1 MIDCVG
7 YIVPSSLGYIENEAP
22 RMVVTPWFD
31 EEVPFNMAAEVG
43 TQKVISEHSTIG
55 LVVTTDGSISDIPR
69 EEYAECEKR
78 VVEELKEINKPFI
91 IIMNCLNPEAE
102 ESVLLCEELSEQY
115 GATVIPVNCLELSEK
130 DIKYIMTQILF
141 AFPIKE
147 INIRMEKWITGLAKG
162 HWLKD
167 EIFSKVR
174 ESAQDIKLVREVKQ
188 AAEK

>member
-1 MIDCVG
+1 M
-7 YIVPSSLGYIENEAP
+7 
-22 RMVVTPWFD
+22 
-31 EEVPFNMAAEVG
+31 EVFQIFPERSMQNA
-43 TQKVISEHSTIG
+43 K
-55 LVVTTDGSISDIPR
+55 
-69 EEYAECEKR
+69 KR

-102 ESVLLCEELSEQY
+102 ESVLLCEELSNSMEQ
-115 GATVIPVNCLELSEK
+115 TVIPVNCLELSEK

-174 ESAQDIKLVREVKQ
+174 GICAGY
-188 AAEK
+188 